1 MGILEA
7 LKNEA
12 LRITPLEWAV
22 FISGA
27 LCVWL
32 LVKESVWNWPAAI
45 VNQVLCIDLFY
56 RSSLYADAGLQ
67 LAFITVSIY
76 GWWNWLHGGQ
86 NHSEVKV
93 GHTDRN
99 GWTTYILVTAI
110 LTGLLYA
117 LLRFTPSN
125 VPFGDGFTT
134 ALSLTAL
141 YMQTR
146 KVIENWWFWIATD
159 VGSIVLY
166 CYNSLF
172 LTAILF
178 GIYLLMCIAGLR
190 EWQRTFRA
198 RQLSSAT
205 HNTAV
210 AT

>member
-1 MGILEA
+1 MNILDA

-12 LRITPLEWAV
+12 LRTSALEWAV
-22 FISGA
+22 FYTGVI
-27 LCVWL
+27 CVYL
-32 LVKESVWNWPAAI
+32 LIRQNIWNWPAAI
-45 VNQVLCIDLFY
+45 INQILCIILFY
-56 RSSLYADAGLQ
+56 RSSLFADAGLQ
-67 LAFITVSIY
+67 LVFITVSVY

-86 NHSEVKV
+86 NHSELKV
-93 GHTDRN
+93 GHSSRN
-99 GWTTYILVTAI
+99 GLLAYCLVTAA
-110 LTGLLYA
+110 LTGILYTI
-117 LLRFTPSN
+117 LRFTPSN

-159 VGSIVLY
+159 VGSIALY
-166 CYNSLF
+166 CYKSLF

-198 RQLSSAT
+198 REIEAAAT
-205 HNTAV
+205 A
-210 AT
+210 

>member
-12 LRITPLEWAV
+12 LRTSPLEWSV
-22 FISGA
+22 FITGA
-27 LCVWL
+27 FCVWL
-32 LVKESVWNWPAAI
+32 LVVESIWNWPAAI
-45 VNQVLCIDLFY
+45 VNQILCIVLFY

-67 LAFITVSIY
+67 FVFIAVSAY
-76 GWWNWLHGGQ
+76 GWWNWLYGGE
-86 NHSEVKV
+86 NHSQVEV
-93 GHTDRN
+93 GHTDSK
-99 GWTTYILVTAI
+99 GWAAYILVTAA
-110 LTGLLYA
+110 LTGILYTI
-117 LLRFTPSN
+117 LRFTPSN

-159 VGSIVLY
+159 VGSIALY
-166 CYNSLF
+166 CYKGLF

-198 RQLSSAT
+198 RAIE
-205 HNTAV
+205 AV
-210 AT
+210 ATA